1 MNYVGGVNS
10 TLKNVFSD
18 VLIKF
23 YHFLIIIN
31 PV

>member
-1 MNYVGGVNS
+1 MKHVGGVNG
-10 TLKNVFSD
+10 TLKNVFSV

-23 YHFLIIIN
+23 YHLLIIIN